1 MFVKIGDCVSF
12 DKFLSPIP
20 QSSVHLVSSGFQV
33 DRITAFQSY
42 HSPKRKQVWM
52 ALCQPAAL
60 WHTDKGKWVVV
71 TLIPWLPRR
80 KSEEEP
86 YRSFSLQQSSE
97 LINHSFL
104 FLSWTILEC
113 ICLVAVYRE
122 KKADILWTILI
133 QQAKTV
139 DPFHATK

>member
-20 QSSVHLVSSGFQV
+20 QSSIHLVSSGFQV

-86 YRSFSLQQSSE
+86 LRSFSLQQSR
-97 LINHSFL
+97 INKSFL
-104 FLSWTILEC
+104 SFSFLNNFRMHLPRCSIP
-113 ICLVAVYRE
+113 RE
-122 KKADILWTILI
+122 KSWYF
-133 QQAKTV
+133 V
-139 DPFHATK
+139 DDLDTAS